1 MVSVFF
7 SDVDE
12 CAEADEGGCEH
23 TCTNYEGGYYC
34 SCNDGY
40 RLMGDDKSCEGTNI
54 MVYGWRRLLYEKNR
68 KGALTLLLSIKSL
81 HLKY

>member
-34 SCNDGY
+34 SCNAGY
-40 RLMGDDKSCEGTNI
+40 RLMDDDQGCEGTKCIDRLILSPIGLNHP
-54 MVYGWRRLLYEKNR
+54 VQHKQRRYCEV
-68 KGALTLLLSIKSL
+68 
-81 HLKY
+81 